1 MHIASGDITPDNLND
16 ENELRITND
25 VIVNVLSAAERTVVI
40 NDGPNLRPKLAVGK
54 NGIPDLNLDYRL
66 DDLCDKETED
76 NADDVLHEVT
86 NDIDTIEYRFTV
98 NADYEVAH
106 MIVMNVNNGPELEIA
121 FNSLGRLR
129 KSN

>member
-76 NADDVLHEVT
+76 NADDVLHDKEEIT
-86 NDIDTIEYRFTV
+86 NVIDAVEYRIAL
-98 NADYEVAH
+98 NRANELDYRSIMNRLEV
-106 MIVMNVNNGPELEIA
+106 LERKIA
-121 FNSLGRLR
+121 FSGLVAV
-129 KSN
+129 